1 MTIVSSSALP
11 LRWKTQVDPRA
22 ARAVVTVVGELDRLT
37 APMLHDHLLW
47 VAATQPGAVALDL
60 SSVTFVD
67 VGGHEVLRRVGRHFL
82 DRDVPI
88 SLSGTRPSRPA
99 AARRARLADPPTGG
113 HGGAAAPH
121 QLPATPPPVGFAS
134 RSATLPC

>member
-88 SLSGTRPSRPA
+88 SLSGTS
-99 AARRARLADPPTGG
+99 
-113 HGGAAAPH
+113 
-121 QLPATPPPVGFAS
+121 PPVQRLLDVLGWPIP
-134 RSATLPC
+134 RPVATAVRPHRTNCRRRRRR